1 MGLNGCGQGDGSRST
16 ITYSI
21 TDGEHNVNQQV
32 SGDPGAPPEDVSRTP
47 PPTSILRAMTGAAAA
62 ADADLFATAQHQVD
76 RTAELLH
83 LDDDLH
89 AILREVKRVLQ
100 VRFPVRHD
108 DGRIE
113 VYSGCRVHH
122 NIARGPA
129 KGGIRYEA
137 SATAERTKALAMLMT
152 WKSALMDLP
161 FGGAAGAVAVDP
173 QAFSVRELE
182 RLTRR
187 FTTEIKLLLGPER
200 DIPAPDIGT
209 TAQVMAWMMDTI
221 SMHEGYSI
229 TAAVT
234 GKPIEAGG
242 SEGRQEAAGRGLATV
257 LLHAMRRTGLVLDG
271 ATVAVD
277 GYGSVGRTCARLLRD
292 AGCRVVAVSD
302 RSGGWTCGD
311 GLDLTTL
318 ERAKQA
324 GTPVGAGAVPGE
336 PISRDELLTLP
347 ATVLVPASTETVLH
361 AGNAG
366 GVRARVV
373 AEGAN
378 GPLTPGA
385 DAILADLGVLIIP
398 DILANAGGVTVSY
411 FEWVQDLQSFFWEAG
426 EINTRLEQAMI
437 RASDAVWALS
447 EARAISL
454 RQAAHAIAVGR
465 VARATEAR
473 GIYP

>member
-1 MGLNGCGQGDGSRST
+1 M
-16 ITYSI
+16 I
-21 TDGEHNVNQQV
+21 
-32 SGDPGAPPEDVSRTP
+32 GA
-47 PPTSILRAMTGAAAA
+47 RAE
-62 ADADLFATAQHQVD
+62 ADADLFTTAQHQFD
-76 RTAELLH
+76 LTAELLH

-89 AILREVKRVLQ
+89 AILRQVKRVLKVQ
-100 VRFPVRHD
+100 FPVRHD

-137 SATAERTKALAMLMT
+137 SATVERTKALAMLMS
-152 WKSALMDLP
+152 WKSAVMDLP
-161 FGGAAGAVAVDP
+161 FGGAAGAVAIDP
-173 QAFSVRELE
+173 QTFSQRELE

-187 FTTEIKLLLGPER
+187 FTTEIRLLLGPER

-209 TAQVMAWMMDTI
+209 TPQVMAWIMDTI

-242 SEGRQEAAGRGLATV
+242 SQGRHEAAGRGLATV
-257 LLHAMRRTGLVLDG
+257 LLHAMRRSGLELGG

-277 GYGSVGRTCARLLRD
+277 GYGAVGQTCARLLRD
-292 AGCRVVAVSD
+292 AGCRVVAVAD
-302 RSGGWTCGD
+302 RTGGWTCGD
-311 GLDLTTL
+311 GLDLTVL
-318 ERAKQA
+318 ERAKLA
-324 GTPVGAGAVPGE
+324 GTPVSAGVVAGE
-336 PISRDELLTLP
+336 PITRAELLSLP
-347 ATVLVPASTETVLH
+347 ATVLVPASTESVLH
-361 AGNAG
+361 AGNAA

-378 GPLTPGA
+378 GPVTPAA
-385 DAILADLGVLIIP
+385 DAILADMGVLVIP

-426 EINTRLEQAMI
+426 EIDARLEQAMI
-437 RASDAVWALS
+437 RAGDAVWAL
-447 EARAISL
+447 ADAQGLSL

-465 VARATEAR
+465 VARASAVR